1 MKQCKKYRQ
10 WIWPAVY
17 DELKEREKKLLDEH
31 IEGCADCLLDFE
43 EAKQTKNLL
52 DKKIQLKPTASLME
66 ESRTELHQRLLLATQ
81 PGYKTKWIKKMW
93 QFISLD
99 FSPALR
105 FSTVLAMLL
114 IGILIGKWM
123 FINKV
128 SEKDFNEQ
136 QFSLLSN
143 LNIAGVESIN
153 YDPMTHQV
161 SMKLNTM
168 KQLTIQGDMDTPE
181 IKHLLAQTLMTEE
194 RPNIRLKT
202 VGALSMTKSFDQQVI
217 KALIEVLENDEN
229 PGIRLKAIKL
239 LTTIP
244 FNGSIKNLI
253 TKVLIR
259 VLLKEDNSAIRNE
272 AIDGLNKFKNGS
284 IEPIIYNAARNNS
297 SEYVRSKAALILQRI
312 ENPEVPE
319 Q

>member
-10 WIWPAVY
+10 WIWLAVY

-31 IEGCADCLLDFE
+31 IKACADCLLDFE

-66 ESRTELHQRLLLATQ
+66 ESRTELHQRLLLATELR
-81 PGYKTKWIKKMW
+81 YKTKLIKKIW
-93 QFISLD
+93 GFISLD

-105 FSTVLAMLL
+105 FSTALAMLL

-136 QFSLLSN
+136 QSSLLSN

-181 IKHLLAQTLMTEE
+181 IKHLLAQTLMSE

-229 PGIRLKAIKL
+229 PGIRLKTIKL

-244 FNGSIKNLI
+244 FNASIKNLI

-272 AIDGLNKFKNGS
+272 AIDGLDKLKNGS
-284 IEPIIYNAARNNS
+284 IEPIIYNAARNDS
-297 SEYVRSKAALILQRI
+297 SEYVRSKAALILQRT
-312 ENPEVPE
+312 ENPEIPKH
-319 Q
+319 